1 MADLLDLVPFV
12 GQAGITLQESGP
24 GRAVVRLP
32 FRRGNENHVGTLH
45 AGALVLAAE
54 TAGGVACLSHPALQG
69 MLLLAK
75 GLQARYRR
83 PAKSDCL
90 ATCTLDETAVGAAL
104 AAVEA
109 VGKSDLEAIAE
120 VVSLDAGGSEL
131 ERVCTVALTFH
142 LRKPAA

>member
-1 MADLLDLVPFV
+1 VPDLLDLVPFV
-12 GQAGITLQESGP
+12 GQAGITLHESGP

-54 TAGGVACLSHPALQG
+54 TAGGVACLSHPKLQG

-75 GLQARYRR
+75 ALSARYRR
-83 PAKSDCL
+83 PAKGDCL
-90 ATCTLDETAVGAAL
+90 AKCTLDEDAVGGAL

-109 VGKSDLEAIAE
+109 AGKSDLQATSE
-120 VVSLDAGGSEL
+120 VFSLDPSGGEI
-131 ERVCTVALTFH
+131 ECVCTVTLTFH